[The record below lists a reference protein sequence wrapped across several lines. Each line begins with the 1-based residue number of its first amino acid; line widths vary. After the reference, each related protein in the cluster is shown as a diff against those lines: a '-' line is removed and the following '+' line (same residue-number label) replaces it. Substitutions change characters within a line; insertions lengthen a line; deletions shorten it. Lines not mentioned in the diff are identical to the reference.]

1 MLSKWKEMTEQREED
16 LCENCVNVLIG
27 EPDLHQGAFCR
38 EEKKA
43 EAENSADDK
52 KKERNNYGFISY
64 FKETVQKI
72 KENNENACITKE
84 IRKETGMAFK
94 NLPIDKRHKYT
105 IGRHKLFRLSGERP
119 KFVSRCVPER
129 LASVIGK
136 LRAEQRAALCS
147 IGFGQ
152 LLEMKCISDRGM
164 HVELDGDINQVSGYV
179 ERLMDGITRYKEEKL
194 SYVGGC
200 LLYLQVLYINSVFY
214 GKSRKDASMCPVVRW
229 DAYKIRK
236 FMKWLD
242 KQGGIGTNKVAMRGS
257 VMKGC
262 KVVDQG
268 GESYQLVA
276 AEIIC
281 QIKDMGSRP
290 VEIG

>member
-1 MLSKWKEMTEQREED
+1 MLSRWKEMTKQKEEG
-16 LCENCVNVLIG
+16 LCENCINVLIG
-27 EPDLHQGAFCR
+27 EPDLHQGAFCH
-38 EEKKA
+38 EEKKV

-52 KKERNNYGFISY
+52 KNERNNYGFISY
-64 FKETVQKI
+64 LKETIQKI
-72 KENNENACITKE
+72 KENDENACITKE
-84 IRKETGMAFK
+84 IRKEIGMAFK
-94 NLPIDKRHKYT
+94 NLPIDKRRKYT
-105 IGRHKLFRLSGERP
+105 VGRHKLVRLNGERP
-119 KFVSRCVPER
+119 KFV
-129 LASVIGK
+129 L
-136 LRAEQRAALCS
+136 
-147 IGFGQ
+147 
-152 LLEMKCISDRGM
+152 
-164 HVELDGDINQVSGYV
+164 
-179 ERLMDGITRYKEEKL
+179 RLMDGITRYKEEKL

-242 KQGGIGTNKVAMRGS
+242 KQGGIGTNKVAMYGS

-276 AEIIC
+276 VEIIC